1 MDVLKYKVLD
11 NDGFIEWQIQ
21 KDRKIQQIMPVV
33 SGMEGNMGESGAVSM
48 IPCVNVFVLYWE
60 SADSALEE

>member
-11 NDGFIEWQIQ
+11 NDGFIKWQTQ

-33 SGMEGNMGESGAVSM
+33 SGIESNMGESGAVSM
-48 IPCVNVFVLYWE
+48 IPRVNVFVLYWE
-60 SADSALEE
+60 LADSALEE

>member
-11 NDGFIEWQIQ
+11 NNSFIMWQTQ

-33 SGMEGNMGESGAVSM
+33 SGMEGNMGESGAVTM
-48 IPCVNVFVLYWE
+48 VPIVNVFVLYWE
-60 SADSALEE
+60 SADSDMEE